1 MSDDNKKYSL
11 NLPDTE
17 FPMRGNLA
25 KREPGWVSSW
35 TEKKYYQ
42 QIRDVKKGRPKF
54 ILHDGPPY
62 ANGNIHIGHAVNKV
76 LKDIIVKFKG
86 LSDYDAPYIPGW
98 DCHGL
103 PIELAIE
110 KEHGKNLD
118 SKKFRQLCR
127 DYANLQVANQKNDF
141 VRLGV
146 LGDWDNPYLTLN
158 KKTEADIVRSLG
170 KLFQNNMLYQGNKP
184 VHWCLDCRSALAE
197 AEVDYENKTS
207 IAIDVAFKGID
218 QTGLHQLFNSSKL
231 KKDIYAVIWTTTPW
245 TLPANEAISVNPKL
259 KYVLVEL
266 GEKLLVIADDLVD
279 KFSARTGQTVNK
291 INSIP
296 GQKLESFLFN
306 HPFYIEKNVPII
318 LGDHVTTEDG
328 TGLVHTAPAHGL
340 DDYLVGMKYNLPVEN
355 AVNEE
360 GNFKSN
366 VEFFAGK
373 NIWKANSEIIDLL
386 IENNALIY
394 KKSFEHSYPHCWRH
408 KTPIIFRATKQWFI
422 GMNRSLGQKTLRD
435 IAKEQVEQT
444 EFIPSWGKARLEGMM
459 KNRPDWCISR
469 QRNWGVPITIFIH
482 LETDEPHPK
491 TVEYFEKIALLIEK
505 HGIDAWFDLDVNE
518 WLGDD
523 AKYYKKVTD
532 TLDVWFDSGTTH
544 ESVLKTNDNLNYPAD
559 LYLEGSDQHRGWF
572 QSSLLTASAISG
584 QAPYKAL
591 LTHGF
596 VVDGQGKK
604 MSKSKGNVI
613 APQKIMDQYGADI
626 LRFWVAMTD
635 FSGELNIS
643 DEIIKRS
650 ADGYR
655 RLRNTL
661 RFLCAN
667 ISDFDASS
675 MMLEESDLLLLDKY
689 ALLKTDALQKEIVRL
704 YESYDFHQLTKKLV
718 SFCSEDMGGFYLD
731 IIKDRLYTMPEK
743 SVERRS
749 AQTAL
754 YHITHALTRMIAPI
768 LSFTAE
774 ELWQTITDD
783 QNIFKESW
791 YEFTPTSL
799 NQAELEFLRVIED
812 IRPIVNKN
820 IEAEREKG
828 MVGSSLECDIQLSCK
843 LETFQVLKPYESELH
858 YIFIVSSVSLIEEQ
872 QGLSVNVKKINH
884 SKCDRCWHFE
894 SSVGI
899 HKKYPTICQ
908 RCITNLFGDGE
919 IRKYA

>member
-1 MSDDNKKYSL
+1 MSNDNKKYSL

-25 KREPGWVSSW
+25 QREPDWVSSW
-35 TEKKYYQ
+35 VEEKYYQ
-42 QIRDVKKGRPKF
+42 QIRDVKKGKPKF

-76 LKDIIVKFKG
+76 LKDIIIKSKG
-86 LSDYDAPYIPGW
+86 LSGYDAPYIPGW

-127 DYANLQVANQKNDF
+127 EYANLQVTNQKKDF

-170 KLFQNNMLYQGNKP
+170 KIYQNNMLYQGNKP
-184 VHWCLDCRSALAE
+184 VHWCLDCGSALAE

-207 IAIDVAFKGID
+207 TSIDVAFKGVD
-218 QTGLHQLFNSSKL
+218 QKGLHQLFKSAKTE
-231 KKDIYAVIWTTTPW
+231 KAIYAVIWTTTPW

-259 KYVLVEL
+259 YYVLVEIE
-266 GEKLLVIADDLVD
+266 EKLLIIADELVD
-279 KFSARTGQTVNK
+279 KFEARTGQKINK
-291 INSIP
+291 IHSIV
-296 GQKLESFLFN
+296 GQELENFLFN
-306 HPFYIEKNVPII
+306 HPFYSEKNVPII
-318 LGDHVTTEDG
+318 LGEHVTTEDG

-340 DDYLVGMKYNLPVEN
+340 DDYIVGMKYNLPVEN
-355 AVNEE
+355 PVNEE
-360 GNFKSN
+360 GSFKSN

-386 IENNALIY
+386 IKNDALIF

-408 KTPIIFRATKQWFI
+408 KTPIIFRATQQWFI
-422 GMNRSLGQKTLRD
+422 GMNLSPGQKTLRD
-435 IAKEQVEQT
+435 IAKEEVEKTQ
-444 EFIPSWGKARLEGMM
+444 FIPSWGKARLEGMM

-469 QRNWGVPITIFIH
+469 QRNWGVPITLFTHI
-482 LETDEPHPK
+482 ETDEPHPK

-505 HGIDAWFDLDVNE
+505 QGIDAWFDLDINE

-544 ESVLKTNDNLNYPAD
+544 ESVLKTNDNLDYPAD

-596 VVDGQGKK
+596 VVDGHGKK

-667 ISDFDASS
+667 ISDFDTSS
-675 MMLEESDLLLLDKY
+675 MMVEESNLLLLDKY
-689 ALLKTDALQKEIVRL
+689 ALLKTQELQKEIAQL
-704 YESYDFHQLTKKLV
+704 YESYDFHHLTKKLV

-743 SVERRS
+743 SLERRS

-774 ELWQTITDD
+774 ELWQTITND

-791 YEFTPTSL
+791 YEFASTSL
-799 NQAELEFLRVIED
+799 HQAELQFLQEIEK
-812 IRPIVNKN
+812 IRPIVNKS

-828 MVGSSLECDIQLSCK
+828 LVGSALECDIELACEP
-843 LETFQVLKPYESELH
+843 ETFKILKPYESELH
-858 YIFIVSSVSLIEEQ
+858 YIFIVSNVSLIEEQ
-872 QGLSVNVKKINH
+872 NGLAVNVKKIAYD
-884 SKCDRCWHFE
+884 KCDRCWHYE
-894 SSVGI
+894 SSVGT
-899 HKKYPTICQ
+899 HQEHPSICE
-908 RCITNLFGDGE
+908 RCISNLFGDGE
-919 IRKYA
+919 KRKYA

>member
-25 KREPGWVSSW
+25 QREPGWVSSW

-42 QIRDVKKGRPKF
+42 QIRDVKKGKPKF

-76 LKDIIVKFKG
+76 LKDIIVKSKG

-170 KLFQNNMLYQGNKP
+170 KIYQNNMLYQGNKP
-184 VHWCLDCRSALAE
+184 VHWCLDCGSALAE

-207 IAIDVAFKGID
+207 ISIDVAFKGVD

-259 KYVLVEL
+259 KYVLLEL
-266 GEKLLVIADDLVD
+266 EEKLLVIADELVD
-279 KFSARTGQTVNK
+279 KFAARTGQTVNK
-291 INSIP
+291 INSTL
-296 GQKLESFLFN
+296 GQELENFLFN
-306 HPFYIEKNVPII
+306 HPFYVEKHVPII

-340 DDYLVGMKYNLPVEN
+340 DDYVVGMKYNLPVEN
-355 AVNEE
+355 PVNEE
-360 GNFKSN
+360 GSFKSN
-366 VEFFAGK
+366 VEFFAGQ

-386 IENNALIY
+386 IKNDALIF

-408 KTPIIFRATKQWFI
+408 KTPIIFRATQQWFI
-422 GMNRSLGQKTLRD
+422 GMNLSLGQKTLRD

-469 QRNWGVPITIFIH
+469 QRNWGVPITIFTH

-491 TVEYFEKIALLIEK
+491 TDEYFEKIALLIEE
-505 HGIDAWFDLDVNE
+505 HGIDAWFDLDINE

-667 ISDFDASS
+667 ISDFDESS
-675 MMLEESDLLLLDKY
+675 MMLEESNLLLLDKY
-689 ALLKTDALQKEIVRL
+689 ALLKTDALQKEIAHL
-704 YESYDFHQLTKKLV
+704 YESYDFHHLTKKLV

-743 SVERRS
+743 SLERRS

-791 YEFTPTSL
+791 YEFTPSSL
-799 NQAELEFLRVIED
+799 NQEELQFLREIED
-812 IRPIVNKN
+812 IRPIVNKS

-828 MVGSSLECDIQLSCK
+828 LVGSALECDIQLSCK
-843 LETFQVLKPYESELH
+843 PETFQILKPYESELH

-872 QGLSVNVKKINH
+872 QGLSVSVKKINH
-884 SKCDRCWHFE
+884 DKCDRCWHFE
-894 SSVGI
+894 HSVGT
-899 HKKYPTICQ
+899 HQEHPSICE

-919 IRKYA
+919 KRKYA

>member
-1 MSDDNKKYSL
+1 MSNDNKKYSL

-25 KREPGWVSSW
+25 KREPSWVSSW
-35 TEKKYYQ
+35 VEENYYQ
-42 QIRDVKKGRPKF
+42 KIRDIKKGKPKF
-54 ILHDGPPY
+54 VLHDGPPY
-62 ANGNIHIGHAVNKV
+62 ANGSIHIGHAVNKV
-76 LKDIIVKFKG
+76 LKDIIIKSKG
-86 LSDYDAPYIPGW
+86 LSGYDAPYIPGW

-127 DYANLQVANQKNDF
+127 EYANLQVANQKNDF
-141 VRLGV
+141 VRLGI

-170 KLFQNNMLYQGNKP
+170 RIYQNDMLYQGNKP
-184 VHWCLDCRSALAE
+184 VHWCLDCGSALAE
-197 AEVDYENKTS
+197 AEVDYENKSS
-207 IAIDVAFKGID
+207 ISIDVAFKGVD
-218 QTGLHQLFNSSKL
+218 QKGLHKLFNMSESD
-231 KKDIYAVIWTTTPW
+231 KDIYAVIWTTTPW

-259 KYVLVEL
+259 DYILVEC
-266 GEKLLVIADDLVD
+266 GDKLLVIADELVD
-279 KFSARTGQTVNK
+279 KFEARTGQEINK
-291 INSIP
+291 NFSTL
-296 GQKLESFLFN
+296 GQNLEGFLFN
-306 HPFYIEKNVPII
+306 HPFYQDKDVPII

-340 DDYLVGMKYNLPVEN
+340 DDYVVGMKYNLPVEN
-355 AVNEE
+355 PVNED

-366 VEFFAGK
+366 VQFFGGK

-386 IENNALIY
+386 INNNKLIF

-408 KTPIIFRATKQWFI
+408 KTPIIFRATQQWFI
-422 GMNRSLGQKTLRD
+422 GMNLTHNEKTLRD
-435 IAKEQVEQT
+435 IAKEEVENTQ
-444 EFIPSWGKARLEGMM
+444 FIPTWGKARLEGMM

-469 QRNWGVPITIFIH
+469 QRNWGVPITIFTH
-482 LETDEPHPK
+482 AETDEPHPK
-491 TVEYFEKIALLIEK
+491 TVEYFEKIALLIEEE
-505 HGIDAWFDLDVNE
+505 GIDAWFDLDINE

-523 AKYYKKVTD
+523 AKYYKKVMD

-544 ESVLKTNDNLNYPAD
+544 QSVLKTNDNLNYPAD

-596 VVDGQGKK
+596 VVDGHGKK

-667 ISDFDASS
+667 ISDFNSTT
-675 MMLEESDLLLLDKY
+675 MMVDESNLLLLDKY
-689 ALLKTDALQKEIVRL
+689 ALFKTQTLQNDIVKL
-704 YESYDFHQLTKKLV
+704 YDCYDFHHLTKKLV
-718 SFCSEDMGGFYLD
+718 SFCSEDLGGFYLD

-743 SVERRS
+743 SLERRS

-754 YHITHALTRMIAPI
+754 YHITHALTRLIAPI

-774 ELWQTITDD
+774 ELWHTITDEK
-783 QNIFKESW
+783 NIFKESW
-791 YEFTPTSL
+791 YEFDSTSL
-799 NQAELEFLRVIED
+799 NPEEFQFLQEIEK
-812 IRPIVNKN
+812 IRPAVNKS

-828 MVGSSLECDIQLSCK
+828 LVGSSLECDIKLSCPT
-843 LETFQVLKPYESELH
+843 ETYQRLKPYISELH
-858 YIFIVSSVSLIEEQ
+858 YIFIVSSVK
-872 QGLSVNVKKINH
+872 LSEDKQTFSVTVKKNIH
-884 SKCDRCWHFE
+884 KKCERCWHFE
-894 SSVGI
+894 PSVGS
-899 HKKYPTICQ
+899 HSEHPTICE

-919 IRKYA
+919 KRKYA

>member
-35 TEKKYYQ
+35 MEKKYYQ
-42 QIRDVKKGRPKF
+42 QIRDTKRGKPKF
-54 ILHDGPPY
+54 VLHDGPPY

-76 LKDIIVKFKG
+76 LKDIIIKSKG

-184 VHWCLDCRSALAE
+184 VHWCFDCRSALAE

-218 QTGLHQLFNSSKL
+218 QAGLHQLFNSSKL

-259 KYVLVEL
+259 NYVLVEL

-366 VEFFAGK
+366 VDFFAGK

-386 IENNALIY
+386 VENNALIY

-505 HGIDAWFDLDVNE
+505 HGIDAWFDLDINE

-584 QAPYKAL
+584 HAPYKAL

-749 AQTAL
+749 AQTTL

-774 ELWQTITDD
+774 ELWQTIANDH
-783 QNIFKESW
+783 NIFKESW

-799 NQAELEFLRVIED
+799 NQAELQFLRVIED

-872 QGLSVNVKKINH
+872 QGLSINVKKINH

>member
-1 MSDDNKKYSL
+1 
-11 NLPDTE
+11 
-17 FPMRGNLA
+17 
-25 KREPGWVSSW
+25 
-35 TEKKYYQ
+35 
-42 QIRDVKKGRPKF
+42 
-54 ILHDGPPY
+54 
-62 ANGNIHIGHAVNKV
+62 
-76 LKDIIVKFKG
+76 
-86 LSDYDAPYIPGW
+86 
-98 DCHGL
+98 
-103 PIELAIE
+103 
-110 KEHGKNLD
+110 
-118 SKKFRQLCR
+118 
-127 DYANLQVANQKNDF
+127 VANQKNDF

-170 KLFQNNMLYQGNKP
+170 KIYQNNMLYQGNKP
-184 VHWCLDCRSALAE
+184 VHWCLDCGSALAE

-207 IAIDVAFKGID
+207 ISIDVAFKGVD

-231 KKDIYAVIWTTTPW
+231 RKDIYAVIWTTTPW

-266 GEKLLVIADDLVD
+266 EEKLLVIADELVD
-279 KFSARTGQTVNK
+279 KFAARTGQIVNK
-291 INSIP
+291 INSTL
-296 GQKLESFLFN
+296 GQELENFLFN
-306 HPFYIEKNVPII
+306 HPFYVEKHVPVI

-340 DDYLVGMKYNLPVEN
+340 DDYVVGMKYKLPVEN
-355 AVNEE
+355 PVNEE
-360 GNFKSN
+360 GSFKSN

-386 IENNALIY
+386 IKNDALIY

-408 KTPIIFRATKQWFI
+408 KTPIIFRATQQWFI
-422 GMNRSLGQKTLRD
+422 GMNLSLSQKTLRD

-469 QRNWGVPITIFIH
+469 QRNWGVPITIFTH

-491 TVEYFEKIALLIEK
+491 TAEYFEKIALLIEE
-505 HGIDAWFDLDVNE
+505 HGIDAWFDLDINE

-523 AKYYKKVTD
+523 AKNYKKVMD

-584 QAPYKAL
+584 EAPYKAL

-596 VVDGQGKK
+596 VVDGHGKK

-667 ISDFDASS
+667 ISDFDAST
-675 MMLEESDLLLLDKY
+675 MMLEESNLLLLDKY
-689 ALLKTDALQKEIVRL
+689 ALLKTDALQKEIAQL
-704 YESYDFHQLTKKLV
+704 YESYDFHHLTKKLV

-743 SVERRS
+743 SLERRS

-774 ELWQTITDD
+774 ELWQTITDG

-791 YEFTPTSL
+791 YEFKSSSL
-799 NQAELEFLRVIED
+799 NQEELQFLREIED
-812 IRPIVNKN
+812 IRPIVNKS

-828 MVGSSLECDIQLSCK
+828 LVGSALECDVQLSC
-843 LETFQVLKPYESELH
+843 ESEAFQILKPYESELH
-858 YIFIVSSVSLIEEQ
+858 YIFIVSRVSLIEEQ
-872 QGLSVNVKKINH
+872 QGLSVSVKKINH
-884 SKCDRCWHFE
+884 DKCDRCWHFE
-894 SSVGI
+894 SSVGT
-899 HKKYPTICQ
+899 HQEHPSICE

-919 IRKYA
+919 KRKYA

>member
-35 TEKKYYQ
+35 MEKKYYQ
-42 QIRDVKKGRPKF
+42 QIRDTKRGKPKF
-54 ILHDGPPY
+54 VLHDGPPY

-76 LKDIIVKFKG
+76 LKDIIIKSKG

-184 VHWCLDCRSALAE
+184 VHWCFDCRSALAE

-218 QTGLHQLFNSSKL
+218 QAGLHQLFNSSKL

-259 KYVLVEL
+259 NYVLVEL

-366 VEFFAGK
+366 VDFFAGK

-386 IENNALIY
+386 VENNALIY

-505 HGIDAWFDLDVNE
+505 HGIDAWFDLDINE

-749 AQTAL
+749 AQTSL

-774 ELWQTITDD
+774 ELWQTIANDH
-783 QNIFKESW
+783 NIFKESW

>member
-1 MSDDNKKYSL
+1 M
-11 NLPDTE
+11 NL
-17 FPMRGNLA
+17 
-25 KREPGWVSSW
+25 
-35 TEKKYYQ
+35 
-42 QIRDVKKGRPKF
+42 
-54 ILHDGPPY
+54 
-62 ANGNIHIGHAVNKV
+62 
-76 LKDIIVKFKG
+76 
-86 LSDYDAPYIPGW
+86 
-98 DCHGL
+98 
-103 PIELAIE
+103 
-110 KEHGKNLD
+110 
-118 SKKFRQLCR
+118 
-127 DYANLQVANQKNDF
+127 
-141 VRLGV
+141 
-146 LGDWDNPYLTLN
+146 
-158 KKTEADIVRSLG
+158 
-170 KLFQNNMLYQGNKP
+170 
-184 VHWCLDCRSALAE
+184 
-197 AEVDYENKTS
+197 
-207 IAIDVAFKGID
+207 
-218 QTGLHQLFNSSKL
+218 
-231 KKDIYAVIWTTTPW
+231 
-245 TLPANEAISVNPKL
+245 
-259 KYVLVEL
+259 
-266 GEKLLVIADDLVD
+266 
-279 KFSARTGQTVNK
+279 
-291 INSIP
+291 
-296 GQKLESFLFN
+296 
-306 HPFYIEKNVPII
+306 
-318 LGDHVTTEDG
+318 
-328 TGLVHTAPAHGL
+328 
-340 DDYLVGMKYNLPVEN
+340 
-355 AVNEE
+355 
-360 GNFKSN
+360 
-366 VEFFAGK
+366 
-373 NIWKANSEIIDLL
+373 
-386 IENNALIY
+386 
-394 KKSFEHSYPHCWRH
+394 
-408 KTPIIFRATKQWFI
+408 
-422 GMNRSLGQKTLRD
+422 SLGQKTLRD

-469 QRNWGVPITIFIH
+469 QRNWGVPITIFTH

-491 TVEYFEKIALLIEK
+491 TDEYFEKIALLIEEY
-505 HGIDAWFDLDVNE
+505 GIDAWFDLDINE

-523 AKYYKKVTD
+523 AKHYKKVTD

-675 MMLEESDLLLLDKY
+675 MMLEESNLLLLDKY
-689 ALLKTDALQKEIVRL
+689 ALLKTDALQKEIAQL
-704 YESYDFHQLTKKLV
+704 YESYDFHHLTKKLV

-743 SVERRS
+743 SLERRS

-791 YEFTPTSL
+791 YEFTPSSL
-799 NQAELEFLRVIED
+799 NQEELQFLREIED
-812 IRPIVNKN
+812 IRPIVNKS

-828 MVGSSLECDIQLSCK
+828 LVGSALECDIKLSCK
-843 LETFQVLKPYESELH
+843 SETFQILKPYESELH
-858 YIFIVSSVSLIEEQ
+858 YIFIVSRVSLIEEQ
-872 QGLSVNVKKINH
+872 QGLSVSVKKINH
-884 SKCDRCWHFE
+884 DKCDRCWHFE
-894 SSVGI
+894 SSVGT
-899 HKKYPTICQ
+899 HQEHPSICE

-919 IRKYA
+919 KRKYA

>member
-25 KREPGWVSSW
+25 QREPGWVSSW

-42 QIRDVKKGRPKF
+42 QIRDVKKGKPKF

-76 LKDIIVKFKG
+76 LKDIIIKSKG

-170 KLFQNNMLYQGNKP
+170 KLFHNNMLYQGNKP
-184 VHWCLDCRSALAE
+184 VHWCFDCRSALAE

-218 QTGLHQLFNSSKL
+218 QAGLHQLFNSSKL

-259 KYVLVEL
+259 NYVLVEL

-366 VEFFAGK
+366 VDFFAGK

-386 IENNALIY
+386 VENNALIY

-482 LETDEPHPK
+482 LETDDPHPK

-505 HGIDAWFDLDVNE
+505 HGIDAWFDLDINE

-584 QAPYKAL
+584 HAPYKAL

-774 ELWQTITDD
+774 ELWQTIANDH
-783 QNIFKESW
+783 NIFKESW

>member
-1 MSDDNKKYSL
+1 
-11 NLPDTE
+11 
-17 FPMRGNLA
+17 
-25 KREPGWVSSW
+25 
-35 TEKKYYQ
+35 
-42 QIRDVKKGRPKF
+42 
-54 ILHDGPPY
+54 
-62 ANGNIHIGHAVNKV
+62 
-76 LKDIIVKFKG
+76 
-86 LSDYDAPYIPGW
+86 
-98 DCHGL
+98 
-103 PIELAIE
+103 
-110 KEHGKNLD
+110 
-118 SKKFRQLCR
+118 
-127 DYANLQVANQKNDF
+127 
-141 VRLGV
+141 
-146 LGDWDNPYLTLN
+146 
-158 KKTEADIVRSLG
+158 
-170 KLFQNNMLYQGNKP
+170 MLYQGNKP

-386 IENNALIY
+386 VENNALIY

>member
-35 TEKKYYQ
+35 MEKKYYQ
-42 QIRDVKKGRPKF
+42 QIRDTKRGKPKF
-54 ILHDGPPY
+54 VLHDGPPY

-76 LKDIIVKFKG
+76 LKDIIIKSKG

-184 VHWCLDCRSALAE
+184 VHWCFDCRSALAE

-218 QTGLHQLFNSSKL
+218 QAGLHQLFNSSKL

-259 KYVLVEL
+259 NYVLVEL

-366 VEFFAGK
+366 VDFFAGK

-386 IENNALIY
+386 IKNDALIF

-505 HGIDAWFDLDVNE
+505 HGIDAWFDLDINE

-749 AQTAL
+749 AQTTL

-774 ELWQTITDD
+774 ELWQTIANDH
-783 QNIFKESW
+783 NIFKESW

-799 NQAELEFLRVIED
+799 NQAELQFLRVIED

-872 QGLSVNVKKINH
+872 QGLSINVKKINH